1 MARCLT
7 CSVVLMSALLLVV
20 VVSMC
25 APGGADAARLLG
37 TEVDA
42 AVAVAVPPLAMGRL
56 QAHEEM
62 TTAAALQVPVPV
74 PQVTARLGKTGA

>member
-7 CSVVLMSALLLVV
+7 SVVLMSALLLVV
-20 VVSMC
+20 VVC
-25 APGGADAARLLG
+25 PYGADAARLLG
-37 TEVDA
+37 RTGVDT
-42 AVAVAVPPLAMGRL
+42 AVAVPPLAMGRL